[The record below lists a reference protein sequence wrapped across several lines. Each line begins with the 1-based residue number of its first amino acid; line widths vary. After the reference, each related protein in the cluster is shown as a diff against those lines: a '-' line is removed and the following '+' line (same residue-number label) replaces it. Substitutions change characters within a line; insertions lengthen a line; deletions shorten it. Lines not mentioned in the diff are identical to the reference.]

1 MASYAHRP
9 PHTMEVFEEADE
21 EDDVDDVDE
30 DVDDVDENVDED
42 CHSATCDY
50 ELACASPAIFREAH
64 KSFLLLHRSN

>member
-21 EDDVDDVDE
+21 EDEENE

-42 CHSATCDY
+42 CNSATFDY

>member
-21 EDDVDDVDE
+21 ADEEDDVDEEVE
-30 DVDDVDENVDED
+30 ED
-42 CHSATCDY
+42 CHSATFDY